1 MTEAILKLKHLVR
14 RGREHSL
21 GAGDLCLLLQLYGE
35 PAGLSMGAICRLL
48 AFSSA
53 AATLK
58 VDKLTARG
66 LTSRRPGLADQ
77 RKVYALLAPAG
88 EELLKKITTI
98 P

>member
-1 MTEAILKLKHLVR
+1 MTDDIIKLKHLVR
-14 RGREHSL
+14 RGREHGL

-53 AATLK
+53 AATFK

-66 LTSRRPGLADQ
+66 LTFRRHGLADQ
-77 RKVYALLAPAG
+77 RKVYALLEPAG
-88 EELLKKITTI
+88 EELLQKITSI